1 MAQDWNRGAQLEMYT
16 MNSTQVTDTENLK
29 KEESGRGNAQ
39 KDKGQSF
46 SSNYDSNQTTDSKFS
61 ENIKININNTHNHTA
76 HHRKIMR
83 FFKLVI
89 VQANESASLK
99 C

>member
-1 MAQDWNRGAQLEMYT
+1 
-16 MNSTQVTDTENLK
+16 MNSIQVTGTKTLE
-29 KEESGRGNAQ
+29 KEESSRGNVQ

-76 HHRKIMR
+76 HHRKKNGI
-83 FFKLVI
+83 FFY
-89 VQANESASLK
+89 Q
-99 C
+99 